1 MIEQLYRQWI
11 ALKDAERIAAEQRR
25 EIEDEIIA
33 KHNVNLTEEG
43 TETIED
49 GVFTIKL
56 VRRLNRKVDAEMV
69 QQIAREQGL
78 DDQVERLFRWKADIN
93 TKNWKATDE
102 NLTGPFVAAITTKP
116 ARPTVSVSMK
126 EE

>member
-1 MIEQLYRQWI
+1 MIEQLYKQWI

-93 TKNWKATDE
+93 TKNWKATAPE
-102 NLTGPFVAAITTKP
+102 LTGPFVAAITTKP